1 MLTIVTVKLRHLT
14 RPATPAAHDEI
25 MSRYQ
30 VRKLT
35 SDDFATLNKLEAE
48 VFGAAGED
56 VLCSYYLRLCTE
68 FFADDCL
75 IAFADG
81 KPAAYLLSF
90 VRGREAYC
98 TTLAVLPEF
107 QGSRVTVQLLG
118 AFVRAIIDRVDA
130 CWFTVKPDNVQAR
143 ALHRMLGATDVGVRT
158 DFYGPGDQRIVSRIG
173 RDDFERMRPKYERL
187 GLLDKRPAS
196 ATQEAA

>member
-1 MLTIVTVKLRHLT
+1 
-14 RPATPAAHDEI
+14 

-30 VRKLT
+30 VRPLT
-35 SDDFATLNKLEAE
+35 SDDFPALHRLEAD
-48 VFGAAGED
+48 VFGAAGEG

-68 FFADDCL
+68 FFSEDCF
-75 IAFADG
+75 IALADG

-118 AFVRAIIDRVDA
+118 AFIRSVIDRVDA

-158 DFYGPGDQRIVSRIG
+158 DFYGPGDQRIVSRID
-173 RDDFERMRPKYERL
+173 RDGFERMRPKYERL
-187 GLLDKRPAS
+187 GLVDKRPDAPS
-196 ATQEAA
+196 QEAA